1 MKRNPGLGVVLAVI
15 GIISGSIQHAA
26 GKGRYQSM
34 DARPEPLL
42 SHSGRIRLRAASLV
56 KRVPSPALLVA
67 FVALLAWALLSGT
80 PPALAQDVTYDS
92 NTNRTTQSTGSAVTS
107 DRLAHGLETD
117 GEIGGAINSIVTG
130 TGADAGNT
138 SVWTEAGGEPDTR
151 QAITD
156 TDGMTVGQRVSLV
169 VVDICDR
176 TPEVETA
183 VLQIVWISDPDATC
197 STVTS
202 EQLAA
207 IDGKLYIIGYSNP
220 TLLKSD
226 FEGLTGITSIEISR
240 SPMLRTVPADAFD
253 EFNKS
258 GVFDLFLRFSGIKTL
273 EAGAFDGFS
282 NLEILLLQSNQIRD
296 LEEGIFDGLTA
307 MAELNVQENL
317 LTDLPEGIFDDL
329 SNLQI
334 LSLHNNRLSTLPDG
348 VFEENSSLTNISLGQ
363 NNLTELDADLF
374 DPLDDSLTD
383 LYFGNNDLTTLPE
396 DIFDGL
402 DGIARLDFTG
412 NDLTALPVDL
422 FDPLDDSLQYLYLYD
437 NDLATLPEDIF
448 DGLGGITR
456 LYLYG
461 NDLTALPADLFDPLD
476 DSLQYLYL
484 HDNDLAALP
493 EDIFDGLDGI
503 KRLYLHGNALSALGA
518 DLFDPLDGSL
528 QHLYLHDNDLTALPV
543 NIFDGLDGIT
553 LLYLH
558 GNDLSALGAEVF
570 DPLDG
575 SLEELFLNDNDL
587 TTLAYDIF
595 DGLDYLYILDLSDND
610 LTALDFLL
618 FDPVADGLGK
628 LYLRSN
634 SLTALPSGIFYG
646 LYLGDLDL
654 SCNDLTAL
662 DLTLLDPIVNSL
674 DYLDI
679 SGNDFTTPPTET
691 AIRAKVP
698 YLTYLF
704 LGDNSSCYSATET
717 GLSSL
722 TVSEGTLDP
731 PFAAGVRRFS
741 VEVDSDVTTVDVIP
755 TPKDPNGEVEPF
767 ASTPDGDPNR
777 SGIQVS
783 VVSGVTK
790 VSWYVYS
797 KDGSS
802 QTYNVDVLK
811 YPESSNASLRDLTLS
826 GLTLEPQFRRDT
838 FTYTATAN
846 NEMAQT
852 TVIPRKSDVDAE
864 MAINGLTGSERTVAL
879 GVGSNTITVRVT
891 SEDNAT
897 TQTYSI
903 VVTREAERN
912 LVVNPTTL
920 SIDEGHSAD
929 FEVSLS
935 SQPTSNVTV
944 TVTSG
949 DIGAATVSPPTLN
962 FTTTNWNSTKTVT
975 VTGVNDH
982 PDTNNETLAVSLSA
996 SGGGYTGRTASVS
1009 VSVTDDGNDDV
1020 RVSFGSSSYTAK
1032 EAGTDATVSVE
1043 LSHASSSSS
1052 TIQLTSTRLGG
1063 ATPGDHSIV
1072 PPSLTFAAGETH
1084 KTFTVVATDDNED
1097 DDGESVQLGF
1107 GTLPSGFARGA
1118 HATTTV
1124 ALVDNDTQM
1133 PVVTIEPAATR
1144 EGQDIVF
1151 TVRIVRP
1158 TDGFQSLYYG
1168 TGSSSL
1174 PPRSRAATDGED
1186 YVTPHPAS
1194 KVIQIGYGQRTAEI
1208 RFSTIDDDLV
1218 EGTEMFRI
1226 GLYPSNSITLGTPH
1240 SAIGIISDND
1250 NGGAPYY
1257 DSIRDDILTTGGLGL
1272 GGPVIGRIET
1282 AQDRDWY
1289 RTNLLENHCYRILAE
1304 GLTLDNPNIP
1314 GVYRSDGSH
1323 ISGTGSGGG
1332 RGETAQ
1338 AHVKLDT
1345 TGKYYIAVTHYYF
1358 GQKGTDNTYRLSLS
1372 DLGTSDTSCGA
1383 AKASAIAGPLEIS
1396 VADASKREW
1405 PNPQAYLIFDVTL
1418 DRDADEEVRV
1428 DYSTVDGTAVAGQD
1442 YEAQSG
1448 TLVFRIGED
1457 SKRIWVPIQF
1467 DREDEETETMTLR
1480 LSNASGA
1487 RIRRDAATGSIED
1500 YSSRR

>member
-1 MKRNPGLGVVLAVI
+1 MVASI
-15 GIISGSIQHAA
+15 GCS
-26 GKGRYQSM
+26 
-34 DARPEPLL
+34 
-42 SHSGRIRLRAASLV
+42 
-56 KRVPSPALLVA
+56 
-67 FVALLAWALLSGT
+67 FSGT
-80 PPALAQDVTYDS
+80 
-92 NTNRTTQSTGSAVTS
+92 
-107 DRLAHGLETD
+107 
-117 GEIGGAINSIVTG
+117 
-130 TGADAGNT
+130 
-138 SVWTEAGGEPDTR
+138 
-151 QAITD
+151 
-156 TDGMTVGQRVSLV
+156 
-169 VVDICDR
+169 
-176 TPEVETA
+176 
-183 VLQIVWISDPDATC
+183 
-197 STVTS
+197 
-202 EQLAA
+202 
-207 IDGKLYIIGYSNP
+207 
-220 TLLKSD
+220 
-226 FEGLTGITSIEISR
+226 
-240 SPMLRTVPADAFD
+240 
-253 EFNKS
+253 
-258 GVFDLFLRFSGIKTL
+258 
-273 EAGAFDGFS
+273 GF
-282 NLEILLLQSNQIRD
+282 LLQNHYPRFRGAPLWPLQDADPTPSF
-296 LEEGIFDGLTA
+296 GGFGL
-307 MAELNVQENL
+307 
-317 LTDLPEGIFDDL
+317 
-329 SNLQI
+329 S
-334 LSLHNNRLSTLPDG
+334 
-348 VFEENSSLTNISLGQ
+348 Q

-383 LYFGNNDLTTLPE
+383 LYFAGNDLTTLPE

-402 DGIARLDFTG
+402 DG
-412 NDLTALPVDL
+412 V
-422 FDPLDDSLQYLYLYD
+422 
-437 NDLATLPEDIF
+437 
-448 DGLGGITR
+448 TR
-456 LYLYG
+456 LNFAG

-484 HDNDLAALP
+484 YDNDLAALP
-493 EDIFDGLDGI
+493 EDIFDGLGGITRLYLYGNALTALPADLFDRLDDSLQYLYLHDNDLTALPEDIFAGLDGI

-558 GNDLSALGAEVF
+558 GNDLSALNAEVF

-587 TTLAYDIF
+587 TTLDYEIF
-595 DGLDYLYILDLSDND
+595 DGLDNLYILDLSDND
-610 LTALDFLL
+610 LTALDFQL
-618 FDPVADGLGK
+618 FDPVAARLGK

-634 SLTALPSGIFYG
+634 SLTSLPSGIFYG

-662 DLTLLDPIVNSL
+662 DLTLLDPIVDSL

-698 YLTYLF
+698 FLSDLF
-704 LGDNSSCYSATET
+704 LGDNSSCFSATET

-731 PFAAGVRRFS
+731 PFADGVSRYS
-741 VEVDSDVTTVDVIP
+741 VEVDSDVTTMDVIP
-755 TPKDPNGEVEPF
+755 TLKDPNGEVEPF
-767 ASTPDGDPNR
+767 ASTPDGDPDR

-783 VVSGVTK
+783 VASGVTK
-790 VSWYVYS
+790 VSWYVRS
-797 KDGSS
+797 KGRTSS
-802 QTYNVDVLK
+802 RIYNVNVLK

-838 FTYTATAN
+838 FTYTASAN
-846 NEMAQT
+846 HETAQT
-852 TVIPRKSDVDAE
+852 TVIPQKSDVDAE
-864 MAINGLTGSERTVAL
+864 TAINGMLGSERTVGL
-879 GVGSNTITVRVT
+879 GVGSNTITVRVAA
-891 SEDNAT
+891 EDNVT

-920 SIDEGHSAD
+920 SIDEGYSAD

-935 SQPTSNVTV
+935 SQPTANVTV

-962 FTTTNWNSTKTVT
+962 FTMSNWNSTKTVT

-982 PDTNNETLAVSLSA
+982 PDTNNEALTVSLSA

-1032 EAGTDATVSVE
+1032 EAGTDATVSVQ

-1072 PPSLTFAAGETH
+1072 PPSLTFAAGETR
-1084 KTFTVVATDDNED
+1084 KTFNLVATDDNED

-1107 GTLPSGFARGA
+1107 GTLPSGFARGV

-1174 PPRSRAATDGED
+1174 PPRSRAATDDED

-1226 GLYPSNSITLGTPH
+1226 VLYPSSSITLGTPH

-1257 DSIRDDILTTGGLGL
+1257 DSIRDDILTTGGIGL

-1304 GLTLDNPNIP
+1304 GLKLDNPNLP

-1345 TGKYYIAVTHYYF
+1345 TGEYYIAVTHYYF
-1358 GQKGTDNTYRLSLS
+1358 GQKGTDNTYRLSLT

-1405 PNPQAYLIFDVTL
+1405 PNPQAYLVFDVTL

-1428 DYSTVDGTAVAGQD
+1428 DYTTVEGTAVAGQD
-1442 YEAQSG
+1442 YESQSG
-1448 TLVFRIGED
+1448 ELVFRIGED
-1457 SKRIWVPIQF
+1457 SKRIWVPILF
-1467 DREDEETETMTLR
+1467 DREDEETETMTLL

-1487 RIRRDAATGSIED
+1487 HISDGAGVATGSIED